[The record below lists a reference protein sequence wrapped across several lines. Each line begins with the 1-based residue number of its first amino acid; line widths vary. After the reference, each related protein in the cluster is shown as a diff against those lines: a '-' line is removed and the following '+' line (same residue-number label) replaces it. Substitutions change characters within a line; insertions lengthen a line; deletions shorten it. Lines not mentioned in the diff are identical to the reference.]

1 MAKLYKQGDAR
12 LLGLPG
18 RKAQEIVSGER
29 GAQGM
34 TLRLVEIPAPQ
45 PGDAL
50 RPAHHH
56 SDFEECI
63 YTLSGQGTTF
73 ADSGEFHMRPG
84 DTLLIIEPGTPAGYA
99 RMIALRSQL
108 IASGAHVAAP
118 CPHQAPCPLATPDWC
133 HFAQRLPRSRAHK

>member
-1 MAKLYKQGDAR
+1 MAKLYKRGDAR
-12 LLGLPG
+12 VLGLPG

-29 GAQGM
+29 GAQGL

-56 SDFEECI
+56 TDFEECI

-73 ADSGEFHMRPG
+73 ADSGEFHMGPG
-84 DTLLIIEPGTPAGYA
+84 DTLLMPAGEKHVTRNTGTEPLVLLCFFPVADIMAATQEPGVT
-99 RMIALRSQL
+99 
-108 IASGAHVAAP
+108 SGAP
-118 CPHQAPCPLATPDWC
+118 KKP
-133 HFAQRLPRSRAHK
+133 